1 MFFAWKTLDLIFFF
15 IRKKIDK
22 ITTCVRRLFKM
33 SMRYSG
39 IRSISMPRT
48 AHAAVDPQGP
58 HCVPKR
64 AS

>member
-1 MFFAWKTLDLIFFF
+1 MFFYWKTLDFYFFLHGKKF
-15 IRKKIDK
+15 IK

-48 AHAAVDPQGP
+48 ARAAWGPPGP